1 MRRLGLEMAEREV
14 PFPND
19 ARRRKEKPWADREA
33 APIVTHEETSVD
45 DIFELRAEAITEVPF
60 VRAKLLQNQYLI

>member
-19 ARRRKEKPWADREA
+19 ARRRKEKPWSDREA
-33 APIVTHEETSVD
+33 APIVTHDDISEAD
-45 DIFELRAEAITEVPF
+45 DIFELRAEAITEVRCHLF
-60 VRAKLLQNQYLI
+60 R